1 MEAAAAPVLV
11 IPQNEPPKKCKYS
24 RGRCNRNVV
33 PTVVTGTPAQ
43 VEAAQSEVNKH
54 ASRMHVTSIALIA
67 LGLISA
73 VGSLYSG
80 LTARRGAEKWLEKA
94 AMKHHGAKNATI
106 PETKGPEYVSMA
118 EFALVD
124 NLRVI
129 AFIMMC
135 ASCDIIGMGK

>member
-1 MEAAAAPVLV
+1 
-11 IPQNEPPKKCKYS
+11 
-24 RGRCNRNVV
+24 
-33 PTVVTGTPAQ
+33 
-43 VEAAQSEVNKH
+43 
-54 ASRMHVTSIALIA
+54 MHVTSIALIA

-129 AFIMMC
+129 AFIIVLV
-135 ASCDIIGMGK
+135 ATSLEWVNKL